1 MEIDRASKTGI
12 VGLFRSV
19 RVAFASA
26 KRLRQRDS
34 TQPTGID
41 FATIPLEL
49 NSHNDS
55 ELVKIEWIHSGLD
68 KLVDVLNLFFVTMYL
83 PP

>member
-1 MEIDRASKTGI
+1 MAITSGRLRERASNTDI
-12 VGLFRSV
+12 VRFQG
-19 RVAFASA
+19 
-26 KRLRQRDS
+26 S

-55 ELVKIEWIHSGLD
+55 ELVKIEWIRSGLD

-83 PP
+83 LP

>member
-1 MEIDRASKTGI
+1 MLLNSDYLTVGYANDRASNTEI
-12 VGLFRSV
+12 VGF
-19 RVAFASA
+19 
-26 KRLRQRDS
+26 QGS
-34 TQPTGID
+34 TQPIGID

-49 NSHNDS
+49 NFHNDS